1 MTTLPPAWPEPS
13 PARSHSRSPLVVQ
26 AFTLIISLAAL
37 TLGIVAVNRPNS
49 SPTYTEA
56 QRAAAQSM
64 LCERYRLAAE
74 SVKIETQTPDNAAL
88 ARIALT
94 NGAIMLETASADPA
108 LDASVR
114 EAVRELAVGYQ
125 DLTAMGTAGI
135 VNESQFEDRMD
146 AVNDKN
152 RVLKELCRR

>member
-1 MTTLPPAWPEPS
+1 MLPPSWPETS
-13 PARSHSRSPLVVQ
+13 PVCAHSRSTLLVQ
-26 AFTLIISLAAL
+26 TFTVIISLAAL
-37 TLGIVAVNRPNS
+37 TLGIVAVNRPSS
-49 SPTYTEA
+49 SPAYTEA
-56 QRAAAQSM
+56 HRAAALSM

-74 SVKIETQTPDNAAL
+74 SVKIETTTPDNAAL

-94 NGAIMLETASADPA
+94 NGAVMLETAGADPA

-114 EAVRELAVGYQ
+114 DAVRELALGYQ

-135 VNESQFEDRMD
+135 VNESQFESRMD

-152 RVLKELCRR
+152 RVLKEVCRR